1 MLMVKLIL
9 LQFKLIQ
16 EDISSNLT
24 VIVIT
29 VSLMNWHVD
38 I

>member
-1 MLMVKLIL
+1 MLMVKLIP